1 MALYKHWHTE
11 EDTTIAIWKVEE
23 PEDFFVRETG
33 FHSNRKHAIRRIEHV
48 TGRFLLRYLDPEFP
62 IHKIEISPLRKPY
75 LPPDENR
82 HFSISHSFPYIA
94 AAISRTKNIGVDI
107 QIFREKIF
115 RLQHKFLS
123 EKELRH
129 FHNDIG
135 KLTLAWSVKEAVFKW
150 FGAGEL
156 DFIEHMPIQHV
167 NWNENPLLIQM
178 DFRKTSQP
186 QLLRVEGYIDTDFS
200 FAFLLQ

>member
-1 MALYKHWHTE
+1 MALYKQWHPEPGTA
-11 EDTTIAIWKVEE
+11 IAIWKVEE

-48 TGRFLLRYLDPEFP
+48 TGRFLLRHLDPGFP
-62 IHKIEISPLRKPY
+62 IHKIEISPLRKPF
-75 LPPDENR
+75 LPPAENR

-107 QIFREKIF
+107 QIFRDKII

-123 EKELRH
+123 EKEQEH
-129 FHNDIG
+129 FHNDTG

-150 FGAGEL
+150 YGVGEL
-156 DFIEHMPIQHV
+156 DFIGHMPIRQV
-167 NWNENPLLIQM
+167 NWEENPLHITM
-178 DFRKTSQP
+178 DFMKTAEPQP
-186 QLLRVEGYIDTDFS
+186 LCVEGSIDTDFS
-200 FAFLLQ
+200 FACMLQ